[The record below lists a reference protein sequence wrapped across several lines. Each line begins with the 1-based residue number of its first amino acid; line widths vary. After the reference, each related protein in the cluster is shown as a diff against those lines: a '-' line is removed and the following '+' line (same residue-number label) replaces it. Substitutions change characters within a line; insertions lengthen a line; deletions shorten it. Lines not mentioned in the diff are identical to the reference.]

1 MARFL
6 SKIPNLPDKTSIQC
20 KSFDQRMKDIHYVS
34 RLPGTEVDLLE
45 TALNYLSHIA
55 LDAEDKFVI
64 DLYLQRMNEKS
75 AYVDFLLEGL
85 PEGESEM
92 EERMLV
98 EEKKEDTAIESH
110 NLDLV
115 FNEFFDGVKWLFS
128 DLP

>member
-1 MARFL
+1 M
-6 SKIPNLPDKTSIQC
+6 
-20 KSFDQRMKDIHYVS
+20 
-34 RLPGTEVDLLE
+34 E
-45 TALNYLSHIA
+45 TALNYLSRIA
-55 LDAEDKFVI
+55 LEAEDKFVI

-115 FNEFFDGVKWLFS
+115 FNEFFDGVK
-128 DLP
+128 